1 MSAAPVEDA
10 QKPMSNRGTA
20 QEANEHLEKAPAQS
34 SKGDAATQ
42 VADSK
47 DAGSGTTGRGNQA
60 GDEVPGDDPE
70 DDGKGKGKKKGEDD
84 VPAEKKVDMSKYAIH
99 SDLKDELDEKISHM
113 DKKDIGVTNPEKQ
126 QEQAERAEAEEAD
139 GEDSESRIV
148 SILTEARR

>member
-60 GDEVPGDDPE
+60 DDEVPGEDPE
-70 DDGKGKGKKKGEDD
+70 DDGKGKIDD

-126 QEQAERAEAEEAD
+126 QEQAERAEAEGAD
-139 GEDSESRIV
+139 TSKRKPV
-148 SILTEARR
+148 YLWL